1 MDEFGYTVVLI
12 VVLYQALL
20 PITVQH
26 LLHLAA
32 RAYVGKYIVAQ
43 QSEIRL
49 CRQFVGTIAV
59 LRILCRLLRLP
70 ERDLFAVAADNRCYR
85 FSARIAERTAGLVFV
100 RLMDIRCLARS
111 VFQTGI
117 FALGKRL
124 QSVTQTAIVQQRGGY
139 RRIAV
144 KVRFGIRQCIN
155 KQVVGSTRQCHVQ
168 QVVVVH
174 TLRLVFAR
182 VSNVECRMLA
192 CPLQVGF
199 LPDGYIRQAAV
210 CYRNSGSPQHS
221 FFVVFLRLP
230 SSVEQDNRLALQ
242 ALGVVHCHQL
252 YSLAAAACDCKRAH
266 LVVPIL
272 Q

>member
-1 MDEFGYTVVLI
+1 
-12 VVLYQALL
+12 
-20 PITVQH
+20 
-26 LLHLAA
+26 
-32 RAYVGKYIVAQ
+32 
-43 QSEIRL
+43 
-49 CRQFVGTIAV
+49 
-59 LRILCRLLRLP
+59 
-70 ERDLFAVAADNRCYR
+70 
-85 FSARIAERTAGLVFV
+85 
-100 RLMDIRCLARS
+100 MDIRCIARS
-111 VFQTGI
+111 VLQTGV

-144 KVRFGIRQCIN
+144 KVRFGIRQRIN
-155 KQVVGSTRQCHVQ
+155 KQVVGSTCQCHVQ